1 MNYTEIQTKIAE
13 NKINESKV
21 RKQVDLLNQKISTVN
36 KELEKIDEEING
48 KVAEI
53 DKKYLSIAIDEI
65 ILKLPKKANG
75 TSLFSEKLNL
85 KSEKYDSAQFN
96 KITRFLTLIENSELD
111 YNNSYNALTRT
122 YRTSPNKQK
131 IEILINK
138 SKLLLD
144 EYLLMDVLINSVDSD
159 KVMFNKVYN
168 TLEDRGVFL
177 SNYDKLN
184 YENLALIASNS
195 VTLVS
200 QNYIANN
207 RLQSIS
213 NGLWELN
220 SNVTELNDGIS
231 DVSNS
236 IKSLHG
242 SVKTGNFL
250 NAVQTYQLYKIQKN
264 TKSLN

>member
-1 MNYTEIQTKIAE
+1 M
-13 NKINESKV
+13 
-21 RKQVDLLNQKISTVN
+21 
-36 KELEKIDEEING
+36 
-48 KVAEI
+48 
-53 DKKYLSIAIDEI
+53 
-65 ILKLPKKANG
+65 
-75 TSLFSEKLNL
+75 
-85 KSEKYDSAQFN
+85 
-96 KITRFLTLIENSELD
+96 
-111 YNNSYNALTRT
+111 
-122 YRTSPNKQK
+122 
-131 IEILINK
+131 
-138 SKLLLD
+138 LD